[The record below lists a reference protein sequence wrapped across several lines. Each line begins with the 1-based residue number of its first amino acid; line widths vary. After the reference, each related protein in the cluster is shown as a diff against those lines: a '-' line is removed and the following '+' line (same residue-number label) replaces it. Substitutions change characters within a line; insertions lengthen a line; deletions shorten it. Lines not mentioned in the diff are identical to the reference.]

1 MIGPDL
7 EVPMSHEPQ
16 PATSPPRTDRTELQ
30 TRYDALLD
38 LYHGGAFDEARECCG
53 QLLESAPGHGGA
65 LQLMGVLQA
74 RRGDFEAAVEL
85 FDRAI
90 AAAPEVASA
99 YNNRGNALLAL
110 DRAAKAVASY
120 DQAIALKLESA
131 DALNNRGTALQ
142 ALLRLDEALA
152 SFEHAVAIEPEL
164 AAAHLNR
171 GELLLEIGDR
181 GAAIDA
187 LRLARDAGADS
198 DKIGFTLASLGVEA
212 PARVAPAGFV
222 RELFDGYALR
232 FDRHLV
238 DRLEYRVPQMVA
250 DAVTGL
256 DLSPPLDII
265 DLGCGTGL
273 CAPLLRPHARR
284 LDGVDLSSNMLERAH
299 QLELYDNL
307 ACGEL
312 VEHLR
317 ERPQAFDIAIAADV
331 LIYFGD
337 LATVFA
343 AVRRTLRGRGWFVF
357 SIEAADEAP
366 YLLRPTRRY
375 AHARGYVETLA
386 AAQGF
391 DVKRI
396 DAVVLRTEGR
406 VDVAGHLVVLQSTGE
421 P

>member
-1 MIGPDL
+1 
-7 EVPMSHEPQ
+7 MSRKPL
-16 PATSPPRTDRTELQ
+16 PALLPPSAAGQAVEAE
-30 TRYDALLD
+30 YDALLG
-38 LYHGGAFDEARECCG
+38 LYHGGALDEARERCG
-53 QLLESAPGHGGA
+53 QLLEAAPGHGGA

-74 RRGDFEAAVEL
+74 RRGDFEAAVGW

-110 DRAAKAVASY
+110 DRAAKALASY

-131 DALNNRGTALQ
+131 HALNSRGTALQ
-142 ALLRLDEALA
+142 TLMRFDEALA
-152 SFEHAVAIEPEL
+152 SFERAVAIEPEL
-164 AAAHLNR
+164 AAAHVNL
-171 GELLLEIGDR
+171 GELLLEIGER
-181 GAAIDA
+181 SAGIES
-187 LRLARDAGADS
+187 LRRARDAGADS
-198 DKIGFTLASLGVEA
+198 DRIGFTLASLGAEA
-212 PARVAPAGFV
+212 PAVVAPAGFV
-222 RELFDGYALR
+222 RDLFDAYAQR
-232 FDRHLV
+232 FDRHLT
-238 DRLEYRVPQMVA
+238 DRLDYRVPQMVA
-250 DAVTGL
+250 DAVAALG
-256 DLSPPLDII
+256 LSPLPDII

-284 LDGVDLSSNMLERAH
+284 LDGVDLSMNMLERAH
-299 QLELYDNL
+299 RSGLYDDL

-317 ERPQAFDIAIAADV
+317 ERPQAFDIAVAADV

-343 AVRRTLRGRGWFVF
+343 AVRRALRSRGWFVF
-357 SIEAADEAP
+357 SVEAGDAAP

-375 AHARGYVETLA
+375 AHARAYVESLA
-386 AAQGF
+386 VAQGF
-391 DVKRI
+391 EVKHV

-406 VDVAGHLVVLQSTGE
+406 AGVAGHLVVLQRAAE